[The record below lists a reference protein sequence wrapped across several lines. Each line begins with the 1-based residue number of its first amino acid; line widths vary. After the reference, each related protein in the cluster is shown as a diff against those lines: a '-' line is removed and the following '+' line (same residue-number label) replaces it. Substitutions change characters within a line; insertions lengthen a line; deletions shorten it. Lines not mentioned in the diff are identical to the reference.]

1 MSLGKSLTLM
11 TAGNISKALSF
22 LPVAYRRFSLARQK
36 KSLSRW
42 EKKPMRNKIVCFVL
56 LAIFLA
62 LSVPAVGQQAAN
74 MPRLGYLHFR
84 AGPSATDEAFFQG
97 LRDLGWIEG
106 QNIAIEYRW
115 AGGKQERYRAL
126 AEELL
131 GLKVDLIVT
140 ATRSV
145 TQATKNA
152 TSTIPIVMASAP
164 DAVENGL
171 VASLAHPGGNVT
183 GMSEQYAEISTKLL
197 ELLHE
202 TLPNVTRVAY
212 LGENPTSPAHVRI
225 VRALQA
231 ATPYMGL
238 TIQSLIA
245 RKPQELDSLWKAASQ
260 ERTGAMMVAGT
271 TYGHMGQPI
280 ARWAAK
286 NRVPVFTLNWPFV
299 EKYFGLLGYGPDWD
313 DMYRRAATHVD
324 KILKGRKPAD
334 LPVQRPVK
342 YVLIANL
349 KTAKQLG
356 LTIPPNVLVRANQV
370 IR

>member
-1 MSLGKSLTLM
+1 
-11 TAGNISKALSF
+11 
-22 LPVAYRRFSLARQK
+22 
-36 KSLSRW
+36 
-42 EKKPMRNKIVCFVL
+42 MRNRIVCFVL
-56 LAIFLA
+56 CA
-62 LSVPAVGQQAAN
+62 LLFALCLPAEAQQPGKI
-74 MPRLGYLHFR
+74 PRIGYLHFR
-84 AGPSATDEAFFQG
+84 AGPSDTDKAFFQA

-106 QNIAIEYRW
+106 QNITVEYRW
-115 AGGKQERYRAL
+115 GAGKRELYQVL
-126 AEELL
+126 AEELVR
-131 GLKVDLIVT
+131 LKVDVIVT
-140 ATRSV
+140 AVRV
-145 TQATKNA
+145 LTQAAKNA

-171 VASLAHPGGNVT
+171 VTSLAHPGGNVT
-183 GMSEQYAEISTKLL
+183 GMSEQYAEINTKLL

-231 ATPYMGL
+231 AAPYMGL
-238 TIQSLIA
+238 TIQPLIV

-260 ERTGAMMVAGT
+260 ERTDAMMVAGT

-280 ARWAAK
+280 ASWAAK
-286 NRVPVFTLNWPFV
+286 NHVPLFSLNWPLV

-313 DMYRRAATHVD
+313 DMYRRAATYVD

-342 YVLIANL
+342 YILIANL
-349 KTAKQLG
+349 KTAEQLG
-356 LTIPPNVLVRANQV
+356 ITIPPNVLVRANRV